1 MHFNGVNYIK
11 RERDGEE
18 AGTRPRESKDEVEGS
33 EIRVSWGY
41 VDDDDDDG
49 DDNAYSIILS

>member
-1 MHFNGVNYIK
+1 MHFNGVNYNK

-18 AGTRPRESKDEVEGS
+18 AGTRARESKDEVEGS

-41 VDDDDDDG
+41 VDDDDDD
-49 DDNAYSIILS
+49 DNAYSIILS